1 MECIK
6 YLNVTLL
13 FIVICAVF
21 AELIIRMNLVF
32 FIFMT
37 FTSEEVLTLPTLF
50 VMILV
55 RFICSMYETTIVPN
69 HCISYIKIIY
79 GDAWIDLLRKPLLK
93 EVS

>member
-13 FIVICAVF
+13 FIVIFVVF
-21 AELIIRMNLVF
+21 AELIISMNLVF
-32 FIFMT
+32 FFMT
-37 FTSEEVLTLPTLF
+37 FNSEEVLTLPTLF

-55 RFICSMYETTIVPN
+55 RYICSMYETTNVPKPL
-69 HCISYIKIIY
+69 HAYIKKY
-79 GDAWIDLLRKPLLK
+79 GDAWIDLFSKALLK